1 MRKIIPE
8 CPNFAYIIENP
19 AKATT
24 FNLLLYKYP
33 LEVFR
38 EIEYQS
44 LMTVITR
51 FPPSPTGFMHIGT
64 ARTGLFNWLY
74 ARRHGGKMLF
84 RIEDTDRSRHS
95 EEAVQAIINGLN
107 WMGIDWDGDVVS
119 QFARSDRHAEV
130 AHELVKSGKAY
141 YCYCSPEELE
151 QMREEAKKEGRPT
164 FYDRRWR
171 DNPPSSPPE
180 GVTPVVRIK
189 APMSGERVVHDKVQG
204 DVRVAA
210 EQLDDFIILRAD
222 GTPTY
227 MLAVVVDD
235 HDMGVTHVI
244 RGDDHLNNTFRQN
257 VIYEA
262 MGWDIPSYAHLP
274 LILGPDGA
282 KLSKRHGATSVEEY
296 RDMGYLPEAMRN
308 YLLRLGWSHGDDEI
322 IETDQAIKWF
332 DLEHINQ
339 GAARFD
345 FDKLNFV
352 NAHYMKLA
360 DNNRLA
366 DLTTDIY
373 KLRGIEVTDLGSKR
387 LLARMDELKSRAKTL
402 VQLADDAEFLI
413 RDIPYEFEE
422 KAAAQLNEDG
432 KFIIRVIHDNLSG
445 LSAFTADEL
454 ESLCKSTADY
464 HREGKLGKVMMPLR
478 AAITGKASS
487 PSLVHAMEVLG
498 VEEVSKRIE
507 YALSKF

>member
-1 MRKIIPE
+1 
-8 CPNFAYIIENP
+8 
-19 AKATT
+19 
-24 FNLLLYKYP
+24 
-33 LEVFR
+33 
-38 EIEYQS
+38 
-44 LMTVITR
+44 MTVVTR

-84 RIEDTDRSRHS
+84 RIEDTDRARHS
-95 EEAVQAIINGLN
+95 EDAVAAIVNGLH
-107 WMGIDWDGDVVS
+107 WMGLDWDGDIIS
-119 QFARSDRHAEV
+119 QFSRSDRHAEI
-130 AHELVKSGKAY
+130 AHELLKSGKAY

-151 QMREEAKKEGRPT
+151 QMREDAKTEGRAT
-164 FYDRRWR
+164 FYNRKWR
-171 DNPPSSPPE
+171 DSTETPPAN
-180 GVTPVVRIK
+180 VKPVIRIK
-189 APMSGERVVHDKVQG
+189 APLDGERIVHDKVQG
-204 DVRVAA
+204 DVKVNA

-257 VIYEA
+257 VIYES
-262 MGWDIPSYAHLP
+262 MGWDIPTYAHLP

-322 IETDQAIKWF
+322 ITTEQAIDWF

-345 FDKLNFV
+345 FDKLNHV

-360 DNNRLA
+360 DNTRLT
-366 DLTTDIY
+366 DLTCDIF
-373 KLRGIEVTDLGSKR
+373 KLKNVTVSETGKAR
-387 LLARMDELKSRAKTL
+387 LMASMEELKSRSKNL
-402 VQLADDAEFLI
+402 VQLAEDAEFLVNS
-413 RDIPYEFEE
+413 IPYNFDE
-422 KAAAQLNEDG
+422 KAEKHLDADG
-432 KFIIRVIHDNLSG
+432 KAILEIIKTGLTGLHDFKAEDIETL
-445 LSAFTADEL
+445 L
-454 ESLCKSTADY
+454 KSIATE
-464 HREGKLGKVMMPLR
+464 HRDGKLGKVMMPLR
-478 AAITGKASS
+478 AAITGKGSS
-487 PSLVHAMEVLG
+487 PSLVHAMEILG
-498 VEEVSKRIE
+498 KDETLKRIDF
-507 YALSKF
+507 ATGA